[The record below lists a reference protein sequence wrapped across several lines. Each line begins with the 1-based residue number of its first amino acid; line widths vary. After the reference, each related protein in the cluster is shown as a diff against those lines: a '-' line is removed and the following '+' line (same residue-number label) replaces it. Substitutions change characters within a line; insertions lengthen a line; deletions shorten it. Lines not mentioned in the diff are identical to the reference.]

1 MINYFENSEYE
12 KARKQRTRMISIYLA
27 VLAVF
32 VAFAIYMLIF
42 YIRLPYQSPKIAT
55 VKWIVYPVTTV
66 FIFFS
71 FLYLGVP
78 YKKIKRQLNFCQN
91 LVFGLKEETISEFV
105 ESATAKDSLSLDLS
119 KEMFSS
125 KDKSGKE
132 TTVVVSKANANAFFG
147 VTDAKANTDVN
158 VKFVFEKN
166 KLTSISIAYSLV
178 SGKTVE
184 MTATYTY

>member
-1 MINYFENSEYE
+1 MKE
-12 KARKQRTRMISIYLA
+12 KAKKNI
-27 VLAVF
+27 
-32 VAFAIYMLIF
+32 
-42 YIRLPYQSPKIAT
+42 KIAVISAIALVLVGAIVLT
-55 VKWIVYPVTTV
+55 VVLCFSGDLSKKVEKSLKSAQTAAISVAVKDGETYVYGLEKSISFIDGGANVTTTT
-66 FIFFS
+66 
-71 FLYLGVP
+71 
-78 YKKIKRQLNFCQN
+78 KKLNQN
-91 LVFGLKEETISEFV
+91 SFGLKEETISEFV

>member
-91 LVFGLKEETISEFV
+91 LVFGLKEET
-105 ESATAKDSLSLDLS
+105 TA
-119 KEMFSS
+119 
-125 KDKSGKE
+125 
-132 TTVVVSKANANAFFG
+132 AFFEYQDVLHDKDG
-147 VTDAKANTDVN
+147 VDCKSLIFLEWNARKNDYFERKVLVFAEKDFPQIPEKAK
-158 VKFVFEKN
+158 VKFITQGNFLLSYEI
-166 KLTSISIAYSLV
+166 LE
-178 SGKTVE
+178 G
-184 MTATYTY
+184 